1 MIYNNGRCRVEAMV
15 LDGVTWYGV
24 FDNASKGMIQA
35 TPEKRKAIEQADYY
49 ARIL

>member
-1 MIYNNGRCRVEAMV
+1 MIYSNGQYRVEAML

-24 FDNASKGMIQA
+24 FDNSSKGLIWA

>member
-1 MIYNNGRCRVEAMV
+1 MIYSNGQYRVEAML

-24 FDNASKGMIQA
+24 FDNASKGMIWA
-35 TPEKRKAIEQADYY
+35 TPEKHKAIEQADYY